1 MSYQR
6 IEIPESDIQHQL
18 DICAQ
23 LRAHFSAGGR
33 QPLAMVDTY
42 GCQQNESDSEVL
54 RGYLRSMGYTM
65 TDDEDNSVVAAVVK
79 QVAGRVPVIAGS
91 GSNSTQTML
100 TKSLTYQG
108 LGADGLLLITPYY
121 NKSNE
126 EGIYQHFKTVADAVD
141 IPCILYN
148 IPGRCGC
155 GISEHNVERLAAHPN
170 IMGIKE
176 ASGNVAYAAKIAHLL
191 SDDFRMYSGED
202 ALTVPLMSLGASGTI
217 SVWADVQPQLVHDM
231 CRAYL
236 DGDVARARDIQIA
249 GQPLINA
256 LFSEVNPIPVKE
268 ALAQMG
274 MIEANYRM
282 PLCPMAND
290 TRSALTDALKGA
302 GLLD

>member
-1 MSYQR
+1 M
-6 IEIPESDIQHQL
+6 
-18 DICAQ
+18 
-23 LRAHFSAGGR
+23 
-33 QPLAMVDTY
+33 
-42 GCQQNESDSEVL
+42 
-54 RGYLRSMGYTM
+54 
-65 TDDEDNSVVAAVVK
+65 
-79 QVAGRVPVIAGS
+79 
-91 GSNSTQTML
+91 
-100 TKSLTYQG
+100 
-108 LGADGLLLITPYY
+108 GADGLLLITPYY

-155 GISEHNVERLAAHPN
+155 GISERNVERLAAHPN

-282 PLCPMAND
+282 PLCPMADD
-290 TRSALTDALKGA
+290 TRAALTDALKGA

>member
-1 MSYQR
+1 MSQSLFR
-6 IEIPESDIQHQL
+6 GSGVALVTPMTPDGIDFPALEQLIEWHIASGTDAL
-18 DICAQ
+18 VLCATTGEGAT
-23 LRAHFSAGGR
+23 LTYAERAEIIERSVR
-33 QPLAMVDTY
+33 QV
-42 GCQQNESDSEVL
+42 N
-54 RGYLRSMGYTM
+54 
-65 TDDEDNSVVAAVVK
+65 
-79 QVAGRVPVIAGS
+79 GRVPVIVGT
-91 GSNSTQTML
+91 GSNNTASAIAL
-100 TKSLTYQG
+100 SREACAA
-108 LGADGLLLITPYY
+108 GADGVLVVTPYY
-121 NKSNE
+121 NKTSQA
-126 EGIYQHFKTVADAVD
+126 GLLAHYTAIADAVH

-155 GISEHNVERLAAHPN
+155 GISERNVERLAAHPN

-282 PLCPMAND
+282 PLCPMADD
-290 TRSALTDALKGA
+290 TRAALTDALKGA

>member
-1 MSYQR
+1 
-6 IEIPESDIQHQL
+6 
-18 DICAQ
+18 
-23 LRAHFSAGGR
+23 
-33 QPLAMVDTY
+33 
-42 GCQQNESDSEVL
+42 
-54 RGYLRSMGYTM
+54 
-65 TDDEDNSVVAAVVK
+65 
-79 QVAGRVPVIAGS
+79 
-91 GSNSTQTML
+91 
-100 TKSLTYQG
+100 
-108 LGADGLLLITPYY
+108 
-121 NKSNE
+121 
-126 EGIYQHFKTVADAVD
+126 
-141 IPCILYN
+141 
-148 IPGRCGC
+148 
-155 GISEHNVERLAAHPN
+155 
-170 IMGIKE
+170 MGIKE

-236 DGDVARARDIQIA
+236 DGDVERARDIQIA

-282 PLCPMAND
+282 PLCTMAND
-290 TRSALTDALKGA
+290 TRAALTDALKGA

>member
-1 MSYQR
+1 
-6 IEIPESDIQHQL
+6 
-18 DICAQ
+18 
-23 LRAHFSAGGR
+23 
-33 QPLAMVDTY
+33 
-42 GCQQNESDSEVL
+42 
-54 RGYLRSMGYTM
+54 M
-65 TDDEDNSVVAAVVK
+65 TRTTVVAAVVK
-79 QVAGRVPVIAGS
+79 QVAGRPRHCRLGLQLHADHAHQVAHLP
-91 GSNSTQTML
+91 
-100 TKSLTYQG
+100 G
-108 LGADGLLLITPYY
+108 LGADGLLLITPTTT
-121 NKSNE
+121 SQE

-155 GISEHNVERLAAHPN
+155 GISERNVERLAAHPN

-268 ALAQMG
+268 ALAQG
-274 MIEANYRM
+274 MIRQLPHAAVSHGN
-282 PLCPMAND
+282 
-290 TRSALTDALKGA
+290 TRAALTDALKGA
-302 GLLD
+302 GLFD